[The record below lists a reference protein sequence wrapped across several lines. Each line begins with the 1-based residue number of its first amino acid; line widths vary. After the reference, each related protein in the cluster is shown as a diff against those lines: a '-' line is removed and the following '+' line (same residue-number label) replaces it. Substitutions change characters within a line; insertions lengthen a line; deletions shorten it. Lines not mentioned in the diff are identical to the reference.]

1 MLKQFENLT
10 AEEQELLFTA
20 PVLVSVMSSCSY
32 NNVNQL
38 KKEDAIKLSHIKTFT
53 ADPMLISYYIEA
65 EKNFKEKFE
74 ATVSRYYPFD
84 HEKRD
89 ELLHEINKVNAIIGK
104 LDTKFANTLRRSLDL
119 YAKHVRNAHSV
130 IRDFMFPIPIQG
142 LTT

>member
-74 ATVSRYYPFD
+74 ATVSKYYPFD

-89 ELLHEINKVNAIIGK
+89 ELLHEINKVSAIIAK

>member
-1 MLKQFENLT
+1 MVKQFEDLT
-10 AEEQELLFTA
+10 EEEQELLFRA

-32 NNVNQL
+32 NNVNHL

-53 ADPMLISYYIEA
+53 ADPMLIPYYREV
-65 EKNFKEKFE
+65 EKSFKEKFE
-74 ATVSRYYPFD
+74 ATVAKYFPFD
-84 HEKRD
+84 HDRRQ
-89 ELLHEINKVNAIIGK
+89 ELLKEINKVSTIIGR
-104 LDTKFANTLRRSLDL
+104 LDNKFATTLRRSLDL